1 MRSCPW
7 GETMIKKRVRKNW
20 KGLVILYL
28 FFLDTTKKGAV
39 TKKSFVAALENP
51 RDFCRRE
58 KLLFSVYK
66 LSIKTSIIDRSI
78 ATRKAANLP
87 F

>member
-1 MRSCPW
+1 
-7 GETMIKKRVRKNW
+7 MIKNTRLYPGITKPK
-20 KGLVILYL
+20 ILDV
-28 FFLDTTKKGAV
+28 FFLDTTKKGLSQ
-39 TKKSFVAALENP
+39 KSFVIAPENP
-51 RDFCRRE
+51 RVFYRGE